1 MSSKN
6 WACLCAAFETS
17 KTGPVFLFLLNPLFD
32 LIGRRGFLI
41 HKFADES
48 ISRLKK
54 NRIFAFYFIVMDT
67 MEKLYQLYRQFP
79 QICTDTRNIIPQSL
93 FFCLKGENFDGNNF
107 ATQALEAGAAYVVTE
122 RQDLKDNP
130 RFVVVENSLK
140 TLQQLAR
147 HHRQQLRIPVIGIT
161 GTNGKTTTKELVATI
176 LSRKYKVGYTQGNLN
191 NHIGVPLTLLS
202 ITNEHE
208 MAIVEMGATHP
219 GEIADLC
226 TLSMPNYGLITNIG
240 TAHIEGFLSKEN
252 IITTKKAL
260 YRSVMACNG
269 TLFVNIDDDI
279 LMQGLNYQPIVT
291 YSTQKQADING
302 KIARNDGLIS
312 IELFGKEVNTHLTGA
327 YNLYNMLA
335 AAAVGQYFGVSE
347 EDICAALADYQPA
360 NHRSQVEHKG
370 SNTIIADYYNA
381 NPTSM
386 TAALQNL
393 IGIEHPHKVAILG
406 DMRELGS
413 VSDEEH
419 TRIIK
424 LCNDNNIETY
434 FVGSEF
440 RKHLAGDPHS
450 FANVDEA
457 NDYLAATPIS
467 NGIILVKG
475 SHSIHLDKLNLL
487 K

>member
-1 MSSKN
+1 MN
-6 WACLCAAFETS
+6 
-17 KTGPVFLFLLNPLFD
+17 
-32 LIGRRGFLI
+32 
-41 HKFADES
+41 
-48 ISRLKK
+48 
-54 NRIFAFYFIVMDT
+54 T
-67 MEKLYQLYRQFP
+67 MEKLYQLYKQHPR
-79 QICTDTRNIIPQSL
+79 ICTDTRNIIPDSL

-107 ATQALEAGAAYVVTE
+107 ATQALDAGAAYVVTE
-122 RQDLKDNP
+122 RKDLSGNP
-130 RFVVVENSLK
+130 HCVVVDNTLK
-140 TLQQLAR
+140 TLQLLAQ

-161 GTNGKTTTKELVATI
+161 GTNGKTTTKELVAAV
-176 LSRKYKVGYTQGNLN
+176 LSKKYNICYTQGNLN

-202 ITNEHE
+202 ITDKHE
-208 MAIVEMGATHP
+208 IAIVEMGANHP

-260 YRSVMACNG
+260 YRSVMGCKG

-279 LMQGLNYQPIVT
+279 LTHDLDYQPVIT
-291 YSTQKQADING
+291 YSTEKAADING
-302 KIARNDGLIS
+302 RIVRNNGLIS
-312 IELFGKEVNTHLTGA
+312 IELYGKEVNTQLTGA

-335 AAAVGQYFGVSE
+335 AATVGQHFGVNE
-347 EDICAALADYQPA
+347 EDICAAIAQYQPA

-386 TAALQNL
+386 TAALNNL

-413 VSDEEH
+413 VSHEEH
-419 TRIIK
+419 AHIIK
-424 LCNDNNIETY
+424 LCQDNNIETY

-440 RKHLAGDPHS
+440 QKQLAGNPHS
-450 FANVDEA
+450 FDNVEEA
-457 NDYLAATPIS
+457 NNYFAVNPI
-467 NGIILVKG
+467 NNAIILVKG
-475 SHSIHLDKLNLL
+475 SHSIHLDRLALL
-487 K
+487 Q

>member
-1 MSSKN
+1 
-6 WACLCAAFETS
+6 
-17 KTGPVFLFLLNPLFD
+17 
-32 LIGRRGFLI
+32 
-41 HKFADES
+41 
-48 ISRLKK
+48 
-54 NRIFAFYFIVMDT
+54 
-67 MEKLYQLYRQFP
+67 MENLYKLYRQFP

-130 RFVVVENSLK
+130 YCVVVDDSLK
-140 TLQQLAR
+140 TLQQLAQY
-147 HHRQQLRIPVIGIT
+147 HRQQLQIPVIGIT
-161 GTNGKTTTKELVATI
+161 GSNGKTTTKELVAAV
-176 LSRKYKVGYTQGNLN
+176 LSRKYKTSYTQGNLN

-202 ITNEHE
+202 ITDEHQI
-208 MAIVEMGATHP
+208 AIVEMGANHP

-226 TLSMPNYGLITNIG
+226 ELSMPNYGLITNIG
-240 TAHIEGFLSKEN
+240 VAHIEGFLSKEN

-260 YRSVMACNG
+260 YRSVMGCKG

-279 LMQGLNYQPIVT
+279 LTQDLNYQPIIT
-291 YSTQKQADING
+291 YATQKQADITG
-302 KIARNDGLIS
+302 RVVRNDGLIS
-312 IELFGKEVNTHLTGA
+312 IELFGQKVDTHLTGA

-335 AAAVGQYFGVSE
+335 AAAVGHHFGVSN
-347 EDICAALADYQPA
+347 EDICAAIAQYQPA

-386 TAALQNL
+386 TAALHNL

-419 TRIIK
+419 ARIIQ
-424 LCNDNNIETY
+424 LCRDHQIETY
-434 FVGSEF
+434 FVGGEF
-440 RKHLAGDPHS
+440 RKHLNDHPHS
-450 FANVDEA
+450 FIDVEEA
-457 NDYLAATPIS
+457 NQYLEQYPLNDAL
-467 NGIILVKG
+467 ILVKG
-475 SHSIHLDKLNLL
+475 SHSIHLDKLKLL
-487 K
+487 Q

>member
-1 MSSKN
+1 
-6 WACLCAAFETS
+6 
-17 KTGPVFLFLLNPLFD
+17 
-32 LIGRRGFLI
+32 
-41 HKFADES
+41 
-48 ISRLKK
+48 
-54 NRIFAFYFIVMDT
+54 
-67 MEKLYQLYRQFP
+67 MEKLYQLYKQHPR
-79 QICTDTRNIIPQSL
+79 ICTDTRNIIPDSI

-140 TLQQLAR
+140 TLQQLAKY
-147 HHRQQLRIPVIGIT
+147 HRQQLRIPVIGIT
-161 GTNGKTTTKELVATI
+161 GTNGKTTTKELVAAV
-176 LSRKYKVGYTQGNLN
+176 LSRKYKTCYTQGNLN

-202 ITNEHE
+202 ITGEHE
-208 MAIVEMGATHP
+208 MAIVEMGANHP

-226 TLSMPNYGLITNIG
+226 ELSMPNYGLITNIG

-260 YRSVMACNG
+260 YRSVMGCNG

-279 LMQGLNYQPIVT
+279 LTQNLDYQKIVT
-291 YSTQKQADING
+291 YASQKPAKVNG
-302 KIARNDGLIS
+302 HIVRNDGLIS
-312 IELFGKEVNTHLTGA
+312 IELFGKEVNTQLTGA

-335 AAAVGQYFGVSE
+335 AATVGQYFEVSE
-347 EDICAALADYQPA
+347 EDICTAIAQYRPA

-370 SNTIIADYYNA
+370 SKTIIADYYNA

-393 IGIEHPHKVAILG
+393 IGIEHPHKVAIIG

-419 TRIIK
+419 ARIIK
-424 LCNDNNIETY
+424 LCRDNQIETY
-434 FVGSEF
+434 YVGSEF
-440 RKHLAGDPHS
+440 QKQLVGDPHS
-450 FANVDEA
+450 FANVGEA
-457 NDYLAATPIS
+457 NQYFEQNPLNNAL
-467 NGIILVKG
+467 ILVKG

-487 K
+487 Q

>member
-1 MSSKN
+1 MN
-6 WACLCAAFETS
+6 
-17 KTGPVFLFLLNPLFD
+17 
-32 LIGRRGFLI
+32 
-41 HKFADES
+41 
-48 ISRLKK
+48 
-54 NRIFAFYFIVMDT
+54 T
-67 MEKLYQLYRQFP
+67 MEDLYKLYQQFP
-79 QICTDTRNIIPQSL
+79 HICTDTRNIIPQSL

-122 RQDLKDNP
+122 RQDLKGNP
-130 RFVVVENSLK
+130 RCVVVDNSLK

-147 HHRQQLRIPVIGIT
+147 YHRQQLRIPVIGIT
-161 GTNGKTTTKELVATI
+161 GSNGKTTTKELVAAV
-176 LSRKYKVGYTQGNLN
+176 LSRKYKTSYTQGNLN

-202 ITNEHE
+202 ITDEHQI
-208 MAIVEMGATHP
+208 AIVEMGANHP

-226 TLSMPNYGLITNIG
+226 ELSMPNYGLITNIG
-240 TAHIEGFLSKEN
+240 VAHIEGFLSKEN

-260 YRSVMACNG
+260 YRSVIGCKG

-279 LMQGLNYQPIVT
+279 LTQDLNYQPIIT
-291 YSTQKQADING
+291 YATQKQADING
-302 KIARNDGLIS
+302 RVVRNDGLIS
-312 IELFGKEVNTHLTGA
+312 IELFGQTVDTHLTGA

-335 AAAVGQYFGVSE
+335 AAAVGHHFGVSN
-347 EDICAALADYQPA
+347 EDICAAIAQYQPA

-386 TAALQNL
+386 TAALHNL

-419 TRIIK
+419 ARIIQ
-424 LCNDNNIETY
+424 LCRDNQIETY
-434 FVGSEF
+434 FVGGEF
-440 RKHLAGDPHS
+440 RKHLNDHPHS
-450 FANVDEA
+450 FIDVEEA
-457 NDYLAATPIS
+457 NQYFEQYPLNDAL
-467 NGIILVKG
+467 ILVKG

-487 K
+487 Q

>member
-1 MSSKN
+1 MN
-6 WACLCAAFETS
+6 
-17 KTGPVFLFLLNPLFD
+17 
-32 LIGRRGFLI
+32 
-41 HKFADES
+41 
-48 ISRLKK
+48 
-54 NRIFAFYFIVMDT
+54 T
-67 MEKLYQLYRQFP
+67 MEDLYKLYRQFP
-79 QICTDTRNIIPQSL
+79 HICTDTRNIIPQSL

-130 RFVVVENSLK
+130 HCVVVDDSLK
-140 TLQQLAR
+140 TLQQLAKY
-147 HHRQQLRIPVIGIT
+147 HRQQLRIPVIGIT
-161 GTNGKTTTKELVATI
+161 GSNGKTTTKELVAAV
-176 LSRKYKVGYTQGNLN
+176 LSRKYKTSYTQGNLN

-202 ITNEHE
+202 ITDEHQI
-208 MAIVEMGATHP
+208 AIVEMGANHP

-226 TLSMPNYGLITNIG
+226 ELSMPNYGLITNIG
-240 TAHIEGFLSKEN
+240 VAHIEGFLSKEN

-260 YRSVMACNG
+260 YRSVIGCKG

-279 LMQGLNYQPIVT
+279 LTQDLNYQPIVT
-291 YSTQKQADING
+291 YATQKQADING
-302 KIARNDGLIS
+302 RVVRNDGLIS
-312 IELFGKEVNTHLTGA
+312 IELFGHTVDTHLTGA

-335 AAAVGQYFGVSE
+335 AATVGHHFGVSN
-347 EDICAALADYQPA
+347 EDICAAIAQYQPA

-386 TAALQNL
+386 TAALHNL

-419 TRIIK
+419 ARIIQ
-424 LCNDNNIETY
+424 LCRDHQIETY

-440 RKHLAGDPHS
+440 QKHLAGNPHS

-457 NDYLAATPIS
+457 NDYLAANPIS

-475 SHSIHLDKLNLL
+475 SHSIHLDKLKLL
-487 K
+487 Q

>member
-1 MSSKN
+1 MN
-6 WACLCAAFETS
+6 
-17 KTGPVFLFLLNPLFD
+17 
-32 LIGRRGFLI
+32 
-41 HKFADES
+41 
-48 ISRLKK
+48 
-54 NRIFAFYFIVMDT
+54 IV
-67 MEKLYQLYRQFP
+67 EKLYQLYQQHPR
-79 QICTDTRNIIPQSL
+79 ICTDTRNIIPDSI

-130 RFVVVENSLK
+130 HCVVVDDSLK

-147 HHRQQLRIPVIGIT
+147 YHRQQLRIPVIDIT
-161 GTNGKTTTKELVATI
+161 GTNGKTTTKELVAAV
-176 LSRKYKVGYTQGNLN
+176 LSRKYKTCYTQGNLN

-208 MAIVEMGATHP
+208 MAIVEMGANHP

-260 YRSVMACNG
+260 YRSVMGCKG

-291 YSTQKQADING
+291 YAAQQPADLNG
-302 KIARNDGLIS
+302 KIVRNDGLIS
-312 IELFGKEVNTHLTGA
+312 IELFKKEVNTHLTGA

-335 AAAVGQYFGVSE
+335 AAAVGQYFGVNE
-347 EDICAALADYQPA
+347 EDICAAIADYQPA

-386 TAALQNL
+386 TAALHNL
-393 IGIEHPHKVAILG
+393 IGIEHSHKVAIIG

-413 VSDEEH
+413 VSHEEH
-419 TRIIK
+419 ARIIK
-424 LCNDNNIETY
+424 LCKDNNIETY
-434 FVGSEF
+434 FVGGEF
-440 RKHLAGDPHS
+440 QQQLAGDPHS
-450 FANVDEA
+450 FANVEA
-457 NDYLAATPIS
+457 ANEFIATHPIRDAL
-467 NGIILVKG
+467 ILVKG

-487 K
+487 Q

>member
-1 MSSKN
+1 MN
-6 WACLCAAFETS
+6 
-17 KTGPVFLFLLNPLFD
+17 
-32 LIGRRGFLI
+32 
-41 HKFADES
+41 
-48 ISRLKK
+48 
-54 NRIFAFYFIVMDT
+54 T
-67 MEKLYQLYRQFP
+67 MENLYQLYKQHPR
-79 QICTDTRNIIPQSL
+79 ICTDTRNIIPDSL
-93 FFCLKGENFDGNNF
+93 FFCLKGENFNGNNF

-122 RQDLKDNP
+122 RQDLKDNS
-130 RFVVVENSLK
+130 RCVVVDDSLK

-147 HHRQQLRIPVIGIT
+147 YHRQQLRIPVIGIT
-161 GTNGKTTTKELVATI
+161 GTNGKTTTKELVAAV
-176 LSRKYKVGYTQGNLN
+176 LSRKYKTCYTQGNLN

-208 MAIVEMGATHP
+208 IAIVEMGANHP

-260 YRSVMACNG
+260 YRSVMGCKG

-279 LMQGLNYQPIVT
+279 LTKDLDYQPVIS
-291 YSTQKQADING
+291 YSTEKAANVNG
-302 KIARNDGLIS
+302 HIVRNDGLIS
-312 IELFGKEVNTHLTGA
+312 IELFGKEVNTQLTGA

-335 AAAVGQYFGVSE
+335 AATVGQHFGVSE
-347 EDICAALADYQPA
+347 EDICAAIAQYQPA

-393 IGIEHPHKVAILG
+393 IGINHPHKVAIIG

-413 VSDEEH
+413 VSNEEH
-419 TRIIK
+419 ARIIK
-424 LCNDNNIETY
+424 LCQDNQIETY
-434 FVGSEF
+434 YVGGEF
-440 RKHLAGDPHS
+440 RKHLNDHPHS
-450 FANVDEA
+450 FIDVEEA
-457 NDYLAATPIS
+457 NQYFEQNPLNDAL
-467 NGIILVKG
+467 ILVKG
-475 SHSIHLDKLNLL
+475 SHSMHLDKLILL
-487 K
+487 Q

>member
-1 MSSKN
+1 MN
-6 WACLCAAFETS
+6 
-17 KTGPVFLFLLNPLFD
+17 
-32 LIGRRGFLI
+32 
-41 HKFADES
+41 
-48 ISRLKK
+48 
-54 NRIFAFYFIVMDT
+54 T
-67 MEKLYQLYRQFP
+67 MENLYKLYRQFP

-130 RFVVVENSLK
+130 HCVVVDDSLK
-140 TLQQLAR
+140 TLQQLAKY
-147 HHRQQLRIPVIGIT
+147 HRQQLRIPVIGIT
-161 GTNGKTTTKELVATI
+161 GSNGKTTTKELVAAV
-176 LSRKYKVGYTQGNLN
+176 LSRKYKTSYTQGNLN

-202 ITNEHE
+202 ITDEHQI
-208 MAIVEMGATHP
+208 AIVEMGANHP

-226 TLSMPNYGLITNIG
+226 ELSMPNYGLITNIG
-240 TAHIEGFLSKEN
+240 VAHIEGFLSKEN

-260 YRSVMACNG
+260 YRSVIGCKG

-279 LMQGLNYQPIVT
+279 LTQDLNYQPIVT
-291 YSTQKQADING
+291 YATQKQADING
-302 KIARNDGLIS
+302 RVVRNDGLIS
-312 IELFGKEVNTHLTGA
+312 IELFGQTVDTHLTGA

-335 AAAVGQYFGVSE
+335 AATVGHHFGVSN
-347 EDICAALADYQPA
+347 EDICAAIAQYQPA

-386 TAALQNL
+386 TAALHNL

-419 TRIIK
+419 ARIIQ
-424 LCNDNNIETY
+424 LCRDHQIETY
-434 FVGSEF
+434 FVGGEF
-440 RKHLAGDPHS
+440 RKHLNDHPHS
-450 FANVDEA
+450 FIDVEEA
-457 NDYLAATPIS
+457 NQYLEQYPLNDAL
-467 NGIILVKG
+467 ILVKG
-475 SHSIHLDKLNLL
+475 SHSIHLDKLKLL

>member
-1 MSSKN
+1 
-6 WACLCAAFETS
+6 
-17 KTGPVFLFLLNPLFD
+17 
-32 LIGRRGFLI
+32 
-41 HKFADES
+41 
-48 ISRLKK
+48 
-54 NRIFAFYFIVMDT
+54 
-67 MEKLYQLYRQFP
+67 MERLYQIYKQFP
-79 QICTDTRNIIPQSL
+79 HICTDTRNIIPQSL

-122 RQDLKDNP
+122 RQDLKDNTHC
-130 RFVVVENSLK
+130 VVVDDSLK

-161 GTNGKTTTKELVATI
+161 GSNGKTTTKELVAAV
-176 LSRKYKVGYTQGNLN
+176 LSRKYKTSFTQGNLN

-202 ITNEHE
+202 ITDEHQI
-208 MAIVEMGATHP
+208 AIVEMGASHP

-226 TLSMPNYGLITNIG
+226 ELSMPNYGLITNIG
-240 TAHIEGFLSKEN
+240 VAHIEGFLSKEN

-260 YRSVMACNG
+260 YRSVMGCKG

-279 LMQGLNYQPIVT
+279 LTQNLNYQPIVT
-291 YSTQKQADING
+291 YATQKQADING
-302 KIARNDGLIS
+302 RVVRNDGLIS
-312 IELFGKEVNTHLTGA
+312 IELFGQTVDTHLTGA

-335 AAAVGQYFGVSE
+335 AAAVGHHFGVSN
-347 EDICAALADYQPA
+347 EDICAAIAQYLPA

-393 IGIEHPHKVAILG
+393 IGIEHPHKVAVIG

-413 VSDEEH
+413 VSHEEH
-419 TRIIK
+419 ARIIK
-424 LCNDNNIETY
+424 LCQDNNIETY

-440 RKHLAGDPHS
+440 QKQLIGNPHS
-450 FANVDEA
+450 FANVEEA
-457 NDYLAATPIS
+457 NNYFAANPIS
-467 NGIILVKG
+467 DALILVKG
-475 SHSIHLDKLNLL
+475 SHSIHLDRLVLL
-487 K
+487 Q